1 MAVTWQCAAGYDPSA
16 EAGTQFAFAAVL
28 PEGYALLE
36 GVSLPEILVTL
47 TPPLANAMLMAEGI
61 VDSGEGWTLSDDGTL
76 TVTGYVM
83 SSTIESFES
92 AVKNIEVTETGMLSL
107 ETAPFLDGT
116 SGSITIAAGGYLTN
130 YATISGGTII
140 VNGIMENTSVGSI
153 SGGTFTVDGEM
164 YNNGSISNGKFT
176 VNATMANYGTIS
188 KGTFIVNATMDNYD
202 SISGGTFTVNDK
214 MNNLEGATITGG
226 TITIPSGGRLQNKGS
241 ISGDKSGGTFIV
253 DGRMNN
259 QGTITEGTFTV
270 NVGGTMENDG
280 SITRGTFTVKGTMS
294 NLRYGTITGGAF
306 TILAD
311 GFLRNS
317 KTISGGTFTGKV
329 DNLNGGTITGGA
341 FGKLHLYSNSCVQ
354 GEGDSVPTVN
364 GHIENV
370 DGQIL
375 QPCNFGAGASVEKN
389 TGTIEVSATV
399 NGASKSLF
407 YGEKTLEQLKE
418 INANDVCLS
427 RRRTGRRRAWPKA
440 PPSILSAEP
449 M

>member
-130 YATISGGTII
+130 YATISGGTVI

-153 SGGTFTVDGEM
+153 
-164 YNNGSISNGKFT
+164 
-176 VNATMANYGTIS
+176 
-188 KGTFIVNATMDNYD
+188 
-202 SISGGTFTVNDK
+202 
-214 MNNLEGATITGG
+214 
-226 TITIPSGGRLQNKGS
+226 
-241 ISGDKSGGTFIV
+241 SGGTFIV

-294 NLRYGTITGGAF
+294 NLRY
-306 TILAD
+306 
-311 GFLRNS
+311 
-317 KTISGGTFTGKV
+317 
-329 DNLNGGTITGGA
+329 GTITGGA

-418 INANDVCLS
+418 INANDVWFEQAADGTQARVTESATVDLVS
-427 RRRTGRRRAWPKA
+427 RTYVGRNLPAVEA
-440 PPSILSAEP
+440 PQAVIDFAGETVTVSLAAPSALPQAGFA
-449 M
+449 

>member
-188 KGTFIVNATMDNYD
+188 NGTFIVNATMDNYD

-241 ISGDKSGGTFIV
+241 ISGDKSGGTFI
-253 DGRMNN
+253 
-259 QGTITEGTFTV
+259 
-270 NVGGTMENDG
+270 VGGTMENDG